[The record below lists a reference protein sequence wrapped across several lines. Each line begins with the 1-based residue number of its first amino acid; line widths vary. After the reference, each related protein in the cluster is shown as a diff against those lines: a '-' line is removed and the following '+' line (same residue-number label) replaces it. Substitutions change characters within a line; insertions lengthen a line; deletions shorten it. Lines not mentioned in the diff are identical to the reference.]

1 MTYDEFKQVFYLAD
15 MEEWKHVAIIMSTP
29 PCEPDSFIEYLS
41 ENTEN
46 LQSINYLFRGGKVYI
61 VANKDIVLKDTLVEY
76 ELATTSIPVVSEDT
90 E

>member
-1 MTYDEFKQVFYLAD
+1 
-15 MEEWKHVAIIMSTP
+15 MEEWKNVAIILSTP
-29 PCEPDSFIEYLS
+29 PCDPASFIEYFS

-46 LQSINYLFRGGKVYI
+46 LQSVDYIFRGGKVYI

>member
-1 MTYDEFKQVFYLAD
+1 MTYDEFKQVFYLAS
-15 MEEWKHVAIIMSTP
+15 MEEWKNVAIILSTP
-29 PCEPDSFIEYLS
+29 PCDPASFIEYFS

-46 LQSINYLFRGGKVYI
+46 LQSVDYIFRGGKVYI